1 MSEKR
6 EILKTAGRFAIVFL
20 FALAYSIGG
29 TEDMGGKWIRRYLG
43 PAILCLGMFA
53 YSRSWKSLIQAPV
66 MMITLS
72 MGYGADAEWLKIVK
86 RAVWGACNGLSSG
99 FNNILDKRWILV
111 IFHMVLIIGAC
122 VAFGVYNPFFSA
134 RIEEFCI
141 GVFIAIIPIMSAKR
155 IPK

>member
-86 RAVWGACNGLSSG
+86 RAVWGACNGAASGLSG
-99 FNNILDKRWILV
+99 LLERRLWLPVAQMVILTGIC
-111 IFHMVLIIGAC
+111 VLL
-122 VAFGVYNPFFSA
+122 GVYNVLPSA
-134 RIEEFCI
+134 RVEEFTI
-141 GVFIAIIPIMSAKR
+141 GVFIALLPMMSAR
-155 IPK
+155 PAA